1 MSVTVSCFWAAQ
13 VILLIQ
19 LKTVYP
25 LSCSQCSSVSSST
38 CLNSPGPP
46 EKGWFWREPRWWS
59 RQNDEDRKRLWWKC
73 IRDFGVCWTRSVSS
87 GKWKQHFNCYNWM
100 PGGEFFDTRDMMSM
114 WVHSYLLTLLLQ
126 LFWSHSELFLASLPP
141 FSWLSW
147 QSSLLWIK
155 SLEETTLELLMLEL
169 ILVLRLQELFIIPLT
184 QKFSCGYS
192 GQVLMVQLSPEE

>member
-1 MSVTVSCFWAAQ
+1 MFQDVHVMIFIGFGFLMTFLKKYGLSAVSLNLMCSALAIEIFT
-13 VILLIQ
+13 L
-19 LKTVYP
+19 VYGFFHLHCENP
-25 LSCSQCSSVSSST
+25 KVCHKIHEIKWIRST
-38 CLNSPGPP
+38 FSMNLARRIVQAVGHT
-46 EKGWFWREPRWWS
+46 
-59 RQNDEDRKRLWWKC
+59 L
-73 IRDFGVCWTRSVSS
+73 
-87 GKWKQHFNCYNWM
+87 
-100 PGGEFFDTRDMMSM
+100 MSM

-141 FSWLSW
+141 FSWSSW